1 MQAIQ
6 ALPGAV
12 QAGFWG
18 LVSGAALLLGALVG
32 LRFEL
37 PARWVAAV
45 MAFGSGVLISALAFE
60 LMDEAY
66 GRDGL
71 TSTALGFLGGAV
83 LYTAAT
89 LLLDRWQGGSGDQE
103 GEQSGAAFVAGALI
117 DGIPESIV
125 VGLSLLGGGAVSL
138 VTVIAIFLSN
148 IPEGL
153 SGAAGMKGNH
163 RPGQIVLLWTGV
175 TLLLGLASLLG
186 YTAFAHAPAG
196 VVAATTAVAAG
207 GILAMLVNTM
217 IPEAFKEDHN
227 WSGLIAALGFLVSFA
242 LSKLGEGGGA

>member
-1 MQAIQ
+1 MLAG
-6 ALPGAV
+6 LPGWA

-18 LVSGAALLLGALVG
+18 LVSGSALLVGALIG
-32 LRFEL
+32 LKFDL
-37 PARWVAAV
+37 PKRWVAAV

-66 GRDGL
+66 LHDGL
-71 TSTALGFLGGAV
+71 TSTAIGFLGGAV
-83 LYTAAT
+83 LYTAANI
-89 LLLDRWQGGSGDQE
+89 LLDKWQNKGGEATDEEESGT
-103 GEQSGAAFVAGALI
+103 AFIIGALI

-153 SGAAGMKGNH
+153 SGAAGMKKKH
-163 RPGQIVLLWTGV
+163 HTRSIILLWLGV
-175 TLLLGLASLLG
+175 TVLLGLSSLLG
-186 YTAFAHAPAG
+186 FTAFAHAPAS

-242 LSKLGEGGGA
+242 LSKWGG

>member
-1 MQAIQ
+1 MLEG
-6 ALPGAV
+6 LPGWA
-12 QAGFWG
+12 QAGTWG
-18 LVSGAALLLGALVG
+18 LVSGSALLLGALVG
-32 LRFEL
+32 LKFDL
-37 PARWVAAV
+37 PKRWVAAV
-45 MAFGSGVLISALAFE
+45 MAFGSGVLISALCFE
-60 LMDEAY
+60 LMEEAY
-66 GRDGL
+66 AHDGL
-71 TSTALGFLGGAV
+71 TSTALGFVGGAV

-89 LLLDRWQGGSGDQE
+89 ILLEKWQGNGGDKEDQE
-103 GEQSGAAFVAGALI
+103 SGAAFVAGALI

-125 VGLSLLGGGAVSL
+125 VGLSLLGGGAVSF

-153 SGAAGMKGNH
+153 SGAAGMKGQH
-163 RPGQIVLLWTGV
+163 HARSIVLLWLGV

-186 YTAFAHAPAG
+186 YTAFAHAPES

-227 WSGLIAALGFLVSFA
+227 WSGLIAALGFLVSFT
-242 LSKLGEGGGA
+242 LSKWGG

>member
-1 MQAIQ
+1 MQAGI
-6 ALPGAV
+6 
-12 QAGFWG
+12 WG
-18 LVSGAALLLGALVG
+18 LVSGSALLLGALIG
-32 LRFEL
+32 LRFNL
-37 PARWVAAV
+37 PRRWVAAV

-60 LMDEAY
+60 LMEEAY
-66 GRDGL
+66 LRDGL
-71 TSTALGFLGGAV
+71 TSTSLGFLGGAV

-89 LLLDRWQGGSGDQE
+89 TLLERWQGNSGDKEDQE
-103 GEQSGAAFVAGALI
+103 SGSAFVAGALI

-125 VGLSLLGGGAVSL
+125 VGLSLLSGGAVSL

-153 SGAAGMKGNH
+153 SGATGMKQNH

-186 YTAFAHAPAG
+186 YTAFDHAPAS

-217 IPEAFKEDHN
+217 IPEAFKEEHN

-242 LSKLGEGGGA
+242 LSKLGGG